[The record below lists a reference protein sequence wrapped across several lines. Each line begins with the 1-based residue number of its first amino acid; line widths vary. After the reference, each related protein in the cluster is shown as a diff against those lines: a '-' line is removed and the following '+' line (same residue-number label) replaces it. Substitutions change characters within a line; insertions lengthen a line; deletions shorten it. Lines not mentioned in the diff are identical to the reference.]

1 MQVIKNINNNVSL
14 CLDSTGTQ
22 VIAFGKGIGFKR
34 PPYEIGLAEV
44 EKTFYDVDER
54 YVRMIQD
61 IPFEVIETSNDIIEH
76 SKGKLSSR
84 LSPNIVFTLA
94 DHIKFAIQRAI
105 NGMNF
110 DLPIKQDI
118 QHLFPEEAEVGRYAV
133 ARIKESLH
141 ITLPDEEALYVALH
155 IINGELDGAGRKS
168 SLTDTNIEEIIKI
181 IERDCGVSIDRDCFF
196 YSRFVSHL
204 NYLATRQAA
213 INHSEGDAAK
223 LYSSLTQMY
232 QLQSRCANHIV
243 DYLNHVL
250 NTELNIDEN
259 VYLIMHIV
267 RLCESRR

>member
-94 DHIKFAIQRAI
+94 DHISLPFNRAI

-155 IINGELDGAGRKS
+155 IINGGTRRSGQEVVPDGHKYRRDNQDNRARLRSEHRQGLLLLFALRIPSELP
-168 SLTDTNIEEIIKI
+168 
-181 IERDCGVSIDRDCFF
+181 C
-196 YSRFVSHL
+196 
-204 NYLATRQAA
+204 
-213 INHSEGDAAK
+213 DASGG
-223 LYSSLTQMY
+223 Y
-232 QLQSRCANHIV
+232 
-243 DYLNHVL
+243 
-250 NTELNIDEN
+250 
-259 VYLIMHIV
+259 
-267 RLCESRR
+267 